1 MSSPRVVVL
10 AGGLSYERQVSLRS
24 GRRVVEAL
32 RHAGVET
39 VQLDAD
45 DQLLTRLT
53 EIAPDAVFVA
63 LHGSAGEDGALR
75 DVLDLLGLPFV
86 GSIASACRL
95 AWDKPCAK
103 SALQTAGI
111 LTPPSVALPHSTFRE
126 LGAAAVLER
135 LVERLGLPLMVKPTQ
150 GGSALGAHAVE
161 RAEDLPAAMV
171 GCFGYGNTALVERL
185 IRGTEVAVS
194 VVETGTGTQAL
205 PAVEVVAVDGVNDY
219 RARYTAGMSTWH
231 APARVPDDVAEELS
245 KVALRVHEVL
255 GLRDLSRIDAIVDD
269 EGHIYVLE
277 ANVAPGMTE
286 TSLLPLAV
294 EAARLDLGKL
304 CRELVE
310 QAAERGASTPSA
322 ASSRRLRPSPSPF
335 SAAPAPMP
343 VAESDPASDTEA
355 EPGAGPESVPS
366 PHLAPLDAHSTS
378 PSPGPS
384 PSSEP
389 SPRPEP

>member
-1 MSSPRVVVL
+1 MSSTRVVVL

-24 GRRVVEAL
+24 GRRVTDAL

-45 DQLLTRLT
+45 SQLLTRLS
-53 EIAPDAVFVA
+53 EIAPDAVFIA

-75 DVLDLLGLPFV
+75 DVLDLLGLPYV
-86 GSIASACRL
+86 GSTAAACRL

-103 SALQTAGI
+103 SALETAGI
-111 LTPPSVALPHSTFRE
+111 LTPQSVALPHSTFRE
-126 LGAAAVLER
+126 LGAAAVLDR

-171 GCFGYGNTALVERL
+171 GCFGYGSTALVERF

-194 VVETGTGTQAL
+194 VIETDTGTQAL
-205 PAVEVVAVDGVNDY
+205 PAVEVVVDDGVNDY
-219 RARYTAGMSTWH
+219 QARYTAGRSTWH
-231 APARVPDDVAEELS
+231 APARVSDDIAEELT
-245 KVALRVHEVL
+245 KIALRTHEVL
-255 GLRDLSRIDAIVDD
+255 GLRDLSRIDAIVDE
-269 EGHIYVLE
+269 EGRIHVLE

-294 EAARLDLGKL
+294 ETAKLDLARL

-310 QAAERGASTPSA
+310 QAAARGSSAGVTPAPARSKPKPYPRAAKPSKVAPTTVASTNGPGD
-322 ASSRRLRPSPSPF
+322 PTGDP
-335 SAAPAPMP
+335 
-343 VAESDPASDTEA
+343 DPAL
-355 EPGAGPESVPS
+355 EP
-366 PHLAPLDAHSTS
+366 
-378 PSPGPS
+378 
-384 PSSEP
+384 
-389 SPRPEP
+389 

>member
-1 MSSPRVVVL
+1 MSGPRVVVL
-10 AGGLSYERQVSLRS
+10 AGGLSYERTVSLRS
-24 GRRVVEAL
+24 GRRVTEAL
-32 RHAGVET
+32 QHAGIET
-39 VQLDAD
+39 IQLDAD
-45 DQLLTRLT
+45 GQLLARLSD
-53 EIAPDAVFVA
+53 IAPDAVFVA

-86 GSIASACRL
+86 GSTAPACRL

-103 SALQTAGI
+103 SAMQTAGI

-135 LVERLGLPLMVKPTQ
+135 LVDRLGLPLMVKPTQ

-161 RAEDLPAAMV
+161 RAEELPAAMV

-194 VVETGTGTQAL
+194 VVDTDMGTQAL
-205 PAVEVVAVDGVNDY
+205 PAVEVVAIDGVNDY

-231 APARVPDDVAEELS
+231 APARVPDDVAEGLT

-269 EGHIYVLE
+269 DGRIYVLE
-277 ANVAPGMTE
+277 ANVSPGMTE

-294 EAARLDLGKL
+294 EAAKLDLAKV
-304 CRELVE
+304 CRQLVE
-310 QAAERGASTPSA
+310 QAVARGSA
-322 ASSRRLRPSPSPF
+322 PPLPPASSPARRMPSPF
-335 SAAPAPMP
+335 TMPSPVGARHALPDPVATDSSSSGWLGTAYEAPEGGPENLPAP
-343 VAESDPASDTEA
+343 
-355 EPGAGPESVPS
+355 GPENTPPSVP
-366 PHLAPLDAHSTS
+366 P
-378 PSPGPS
+378 
-384 PSSEP
+384 
-389 SPRPEP
+389 